1 MKIELRR
8 VDKSNWFAV
17 CRLEVRKSEQEYIAP
32 NAFSLAQA
40 AYEADTFP
48 LAIYAD
54 GVLVGFLMWNYD
66 SGLGVWGLARLMVAP
81 EYRSRGIA
89 RGAVSML
96 LSQIRAQ
103 KGKIPFYTC
112 VPADNDA
119 ALALMQSLGFSAVQ
133 NMEDGELLMRIQL

>member
-17 CRLEVRKSEQEYIAP
+17 CRLEVRKSEQEFVAP

-48 LAIYAD
+48 MAIYAD
-54 GVLVGFLMWNYD
+54 DALAGFLMWNYD
-66 SGLGVWGLARLMVAP
+66 GGLGAWGLGRLMVSP

-89 RGAVSML
+89 RSAVKML
-96 LSQIRAQ
+96 LADVREK

-112 VPADNDA
+112 VHGENEAG
-119 ALALMQSLGFSAVQ
+119 LALMQGLGFVKVQ
-133 NMEDGELLMRIQL
+133 DMEDGELLLKIQL

>member
-17 CRLEVRKSEQEYIAP
+17 CRLEVRKSEQEYVAP

-40 AYEADTFP
+40 AYETDAFP

-54 GVLVGFLMWNYD
+54 GVLAGFLMWNYD
-66 SGLGVWGLARLMVAP
+66 SGLGVWGLARLMVTP

-96 LSQIRAQ
+96 LSQLRAQ

-112 VPADNDA
+112 VPADNEA
-119 ALALMQSLGFSAVQ
+119 ALALMQSLGFSTLRD
-133 NMEDGELLMRIQL
+133 MEDGELLMRIQL